1 MNIKNK
7 SNQTFKSGPN
17 TQFNSCVGKNG
28 LLSSSYLDG
37 YKESVKVMYEKI
49 IEDTHNLDTLIYPM
63 LFCARHSI
71 ELFLKNS
78 IIDISKIKTSIDFS
92 KLVNTHDLEI
102 LWNKYKKYSLK
113 NFDFRFH
120 SLVNKQEEL
129 ISDYFEIDAT
139 GQTFRYQYTK
149 ENKIHLE
156 KFPLINVKHFYSRYQ
171 KLLQF
176 IDSVTELLK
185 NLKIEYK
192 YGVHTDE
199 LSREEIRQIAKKL
212 PNCKYWKEE
221 KFNEEKEKIKQE
233 YNLSSRKLSK
243 AIDIIKNHYE
253 FSSYIGVENRIKKV
267 DVMSFSKVY
276 NYLKEYKSR
285 TINKTELESFLKEED
300 KYLLAIFAA
309 LINFRK
315 EIYYVEQFD
324 NLVEGFS
331 KESCTELIYTLTTGT
346 KIFRNLRYSLQKM
359 NQITLLRNIEE
370 NN

>member
-7 SNQTFKSGPN
+7 PNQTFKSGPN

-37 YKESVKVMYEKI
+37 YKESVKVIYEKI

-78 IIDISKIKTSIDFS
+78 IIDISEIKISIDFS
-92 KLVNTHDLEI
+92 KLVNTHNLEN
-102 LWNKYKKYSLK
+102 LWNTYKEYSLE
-113 NFDFRFH
+113 NFDYRFH

-156 KFPLINVKHFYSRYQ
+156 KFPHINIKNFYSRYQ
-171 KLLQF
+171 KLSKL
-176 IDSVTELLK
+176 IDSVTELLE

-192 YGVHTDE
+192 YGVHTDK

-212 PNCKYWKEE
+212 PNYKYWKEE
-221 KFNEEKEKIKQE
+221 KFNEEKEKIRQE
-233 YNLSSRKLSK
+233 YNLSNRKLSE

-253 FSSYIGVENRIKKV
+253 FSSYIGIENKIRKV
-267 DVMSFSKVY
+267 DVAKFANVY
-276 NYLKEYKSR
+276 NYIKEYKSR
-285 TINKTELESFLKEED
+285 TINKTELESFLKKED

-315 EIYYVEQFD
+315 DIYYVEQFD
-324 NLVEGFS
+324 MLVEKFY
-331 KESCTELIYTLTTGT
+331 KESCIELIYTLTTGT
-346 KIFRNLRYSLQKM
+346 KVFKSLRNSLQIM
-359 NQITLLRNIEE
+359 NQITLLESVEE
-370 NN
+370 N